1 MVRASSNASVSLVR
15 GLLSLEESIFSS
27 VPGVQGLGNFPG
39 QLFGMPLLR
48 VPLVLPSLSSICD
61 PNDTVFLPLFAVPG
75 VIKMPFPRFAGDNN
89 GSSFL
94 GAGSSGNFALRAVI
108 LALVSNFLAA
118 LLRSSGAGVPKM
130 ACLNALTANW
140 WAGVSGGSMKV
151 DS

>member
-1 MVRASSNASVSLVR
+1 
-15 GLLSLEESIFSS
+15 
-27 VPGVQGLGNFPG
+27 
-39 QLFGMPLLR
+39 
-48 VPLVLPSLSSICD
+48 
-61 PNDTVFLPLFAVPG
+61 
-75 VIKMPFPRFAGDNN
+75 MPFPRFAGDND

-118 LLRSSGAGVPKM
+118 LLRSSGAGVPKR

-151 DS
+151 DSYAGSVWVVRATQDVLRVQVACLLANPQSRL